1 MSIIVQTI
9 QVIVWGKPY
18 DVEVHKKS
26 KSVWVAHGEYMGEH
40 HSTQDR
46 SAATAA
52 ARWREWAQYK
62 GNG

>member
-1 MSIIVQTI
+1 MQRIR
-9 QVIVWGKPY
+9 VIVWDKPY
-18 DVEVHKKS
+18 DLDVYKKS
-26 KSVWVAHGEYMGEH
+26 SSVWIGHGEYMGES

-46 SAATAA
+46 SANTAA